1 MLIKNNYMFSAA
13 ISVLIAVAG
22 QADASCPAGTT
33 ATAVKGKIF
42 NNAVNLGATSGT
54 LGTVQLE
61 VGNGT
66 KVKCGIIGTGGVG
79 SDRSINFT
87 HTLVCDDSLLITN
100 PATGQRETVHSQV
113 TLNTTGTSAFQAC
126 NPSNPLGGSYGTF
139 EETSVPVPATGRGIF
154 QGVTAGRIAIDGT
167 MNCQFAIDMKF
178 QGEICMPYQ

>member
-13 ISVLIAVAG
+13 LSVLIAVAG

-33 ATAVKGKIF
+33 ATSIKGKIF
-42 NNAVNLGATSGT
+42 NNAVSPAGIT
-54 LGTVQLE
+54 LGTAHLE
-61 VGNGT
+61 VDGHG
-66 KVKCGIIGTGGVG
+66 KVKCGIMGNGGVG
-79 SDRSINFT
+79 SDGSINFM

-100 PATGQRETVHSQV
+100 PATGQREAVHSQI

-139 EETSVPVPATGRGIF
+139 RETSVPMPGTGRGMF
-154 QGVTAGRIAIDGT
+154 QGVTAGRVVIDGT

-178 QGEICMPYQ
+178 QGEICMSSQK